1 MNIPPVCGL
10 VAICVACSF
19 ASSSF
24 AVDYYVDSVAGS
36 DSNSG
41 TSISQPWKTLDKV
54 NLVNLEPGD
63 TVNLKA
69 GSSFTTGDYQ
79 TVLVFMPEDSGTTV
93 QPVTVRSYGTGAKPL
108 LSQMYNE
115 NRNSA
120 VVGMFGAVSNIVID
134 GLHMKGLTGPHSRVN
149 GRNGIDVF
157 STALLGDSSLHTNIT
172 IRNCEI
178 QGGTRGLLLYN
189 CVNVTVSN
197 NYIHDI
203 NDAAKNTR
211 DNQSPLWP
219 EEHPERLNPSYP
231 LNPAT
236 YPVGADDDSG
246 AEAIDHNSF
255 CEDIVISGN
264 VIENCS
270 YLSSDYGPDGTF
282 IEVYGTH
289 TKNIQ
294 VFNNIVRNVPGGT
307 VEMGSWGGG
316 IVENFVFHHN
326 LITEAST
333 FFVIHMTG
341 MYSLSA
347 IADMVFDNNTF
358 VQRAMTD
365 DNLMPWTIFDVN
377 GVLTDPSKLKV
388 RNNVFH
394 LKTGTKKYWNG
405 GAASNMSSVY
415 GNDDAFTHTHN
426 LYFHAPGAA
435 GRFLFAMPLDGT
447 ETSTVDPLFVNAAG
461 SDFHLSS
468 SSPGID
474 AGGSFG
480 YTVDLEGSP
489 IPSGAAPDRG
499 AYEASSSS
507 RLLPVGSTA
516 GAQETGNTKEK
527 AYDNSIETRWCNDG
541 TLANAWIQLDL
552 GSAKP
557 VGKVRLMLENNHI
570 VSYPIK
576 IQVGDGTTFADV
588 FSGTTNL
595 VGWKTFQDFTFP
607 AASGRYV
614 RIQLTGANSQ
624 GYYWFSAWEI
634 ETYAA
639 SGLTISASTVGA
651 QQAGNEKAKAYDG
664 DPATR
669 WCNDG
674 TLANAWIQFDL
685 GASKSVKKVRL
696 MLENNHLYTYPIKI
710 EVGNGT
716 TFSTVYTGSSSLV
729 GWKQFQ
735 DFSFSPTSGRYV
747 RVSLTGA
754 NSQGYYWFSA
764 WEVALE

>member
-1 MNIPPVCGL
+1 MNIPQVCGL
-10 VAICVACSF
+10 VAIFAASSFTTSF
-19 ASSSF
+19 AT
-24 AVDYYVDSVAGS
+24 DYYVDSVAGS

-41 TSISQPWKTLDKV
+41 TSVSAPWKTLDKV

-63 TVNLKA
+63 IVNIKA

-79 TVLVFMPEDSGTTV
+79 TVLVFMPEDSGTTS

-108 LSQMYNE
+108 LSQMYNV

-120 VVGMFGAVSNIVID
+120 VIGMYGAVSNIVID
-134 GLHMKGLTGPHSRVN
+134 GLHMKGLTGEHSRVS
-149 GRNGIDVF
+149 GRDGIDVF
-157 STALLGDSSLHTNIT
+157 STALLMDNSLHTNIT
-172 IRNCEI
+172 IKNCEI

-203 NDAAKNTR
+203 NDASKNTR

-219 EEHPERLNPSYP
+219 EEHSQRFNSSYP
-231 LNPAT
+231 LNPTT

-246 AEAIDHNSF
+246 AEAIDLNNF
-255 CEDIVISGN
+255 CENIVISGN
-264 VIENCS
+264 VVDNCS
-270 YLSSDYGPDGTF
+270 YPSWDYGPDGTF
-282 IEVYGTH
+282 IEVYGSH
-289 TKNIQ
+289 TANIQ

-316 IVENFVFHHN
+316 TVDNFLFHHN

-341 MYSLSA
+341 MYSLST
-347 IADMVFDNNTF
+347 ISDMVFDNNTF

-377 GVLTDPSKLKV
+377 GTLTDLNKLKV
-388 RNNVFH
+388 RNNVFY
-394 LKTGTKKYWNG
+394 LKTGTRKYWNG

-415 GNDDAFTHTHN
+415 GNDDTFTHTHN

-435 GRFLFAMPLDGT
+435 GRFLFATPLDAT
-447 ETSTVDPLFVNAAG
+447 ETNNVDPLFVNAAG
-461 SDFHLSS
+461 ADFHLSS
-468 SSPGID
+468 SSPAINS
-474 AGGSFG
+474 GGTFG
-480 YTVDLEGSP
+480 YAADLEGTP
-489 IPSGAAPDRG
+489 IPSGSTPDKG
-499 AYEASSSS
+499 AYEAAATSK
-507 RLLPVGSTA
+507 LVPVGSTA
-516 GAQETGNTKEK
+516 GAEETSNTKDK
-527 AYDNSIETRWCNDG
+527 AYDNNSETRWCNDG
-541 TLANAWIQLDL
+541 TLANAWIRLDL
-552 GSAKP
+552 GSAKS

-570 VSYPIK
+570 VTYPIRV
-576 IQVGDGTTFADV
+576 QVGDGTTYTDV
-588 FSGTTNL
+588 YAGTTSL
-595 VGWKTFQDFTFP
+595 VGWKAFQDFTFT
-607 AASGRYV
+607 ATTGRYI

-634 ETYAA
+634 EAHA
-639 SGLTISASTVGA
+639 PAGLAIVASTAGA
-651 QQAGNEKAKAYDG
+651 QQSGNEKAKAYDG

-685 GASKSVKKVRL
+685 GSSKSMKKVRL

-716 TFSTVYTGSSSLV
+716 SFSTVYTGTTSLV

-735 DFSFSPTSGRYV
+735 DFSFPPASGRYV

-764 WEVALE
+764 WEAALE

>member
-1 MNIPPVCGL
+1 MNIPPFRGL
-10 VAICVACSF
+10 AVIFAACSF
-19 ASSSF
+19 ASLSL
-24 AVDYYVDSVAGS
+24 ATEYYVDSVAGS

-41 TSISQPWKTLDKV
+41 TNPTQPWKTLDKV

-63 TVNLKA
+63 IVNIKA

-79 TVLVFMPEDSGTTV
+79 TVLVFMPEDSGTTF

-108 LSQMYNE
+108 LSQTYNT

-120 VVGMFGAVSNIVID
+120 VVGLYGAVSNIVID
-134 GLHMKGLTGPHSRVN
+134 GLHMKGLTGAHNRVS

-157 STALLGDSSLHTNIT
+157 STALLGDSSLHTNII

-211 DNQSPLWP
+211 DNQAPLWP
-219 EEHPERLNPSYP
+219 EEHSERFNPNYP

-236 YPVGADDDSG
+236 HPVGSDDDSG
-246 AEAIDHNSF
+246 AEAIDLNNF

-264 VIENCS
+264 LVENCS
-270 YLSSDYGPDGTF
+270 YPSYDYGPDGTF

-289 TKNIQ
+289 IKNVQ
-294 VFNNIVRNVPGGT
+294 VYNNIVRNVPGGT
-307 VEMGSWGGG
+307 IEMGSWGGG
-316 IVENFVFHHN
+316 TVENFKFHHN
-326 LITEAST
+326 LVTEAAT

-341 MYSLSA
+341 MYSLST

-358 VQRAMTD
+358 VQKAMTD

-377 GVLTDPSKLKV
+377 GTLTDPNKLMV
-388 RNNVFH
+388 RNNVFY
-394 LKTGTKKYWNG
+394 LKTGTRKYWNG

-426 LYFHAPGAA
+426 LYYHAPGAA
-435 GRFLFAMPLDGT
+435 GRYLFAMPLDAT
-447 ETSTVDPLFVNAAG
+447 ETSTMDPLFANAG
-461 SDFHLSS
+461 SADFHLSAG
-468 SSPGID
+468 SPAID
-474 AGGSFG
+474 SGGSFG
-480 YTVDLEGSP
+480 YTVDLDGAA
-489 IPSGAAPDRG
+489 IPSGSVPDKG
-499 AYEASSSS
+499 AYEAAAGTKFV
-507 RLLPVGSTA
+507 PVASTA
-516 GAQETGNTKEK
+516 GAQETGNNKEK
-527 AYDNSIETRWCNDG
+527 AYDNNADTRWCNDG

-552 GSAKP
+552 GSTKS

-570 VSYPIK
+570 LTYPIK
-576 IQVGDGTTFADV
+576 IQVGNGTTYTDV
-588 FSGTTNL
+588 YTGTTGL
-595 VGWKTFQDFTFP
+595 TGWKAFQDFNFP

-614 RIQLTGANSQ
+614 KILLTGANSQ

-634 ETYAA
+634 EAHAA
-639 SGLTISASTVGA
+639 AGLSITASTAGA
-651 QQAGNEKAKAYDG
+651 EQTGNEKAKAYDG
-664 DPATR
+664 DSATR

-685 GASKSVKKVRL
+685 GSAKSVKKVRL

-716 TFSTVYTGSSSLV
+716 TYSTVYTGTTSLV

-735 DFSFSPTSGRYV
+735 DFSFSPSTGRYV

-764 WEVALE
+764 WEAAIE

>member
-1 MNIPPVCGL
+1 MNIPQVCGL
-10 VAICVACSF
+10 VAICA
-19 ASSSF
+19 ASSF
-24 AVDYYVDSVAGS
+24 TALYATDYYVDSVAGS

-41 TSISQPWKTLDKV
+41 TSVSAPWKTLDKV

-63 TVNLKA
+63 IVNVKA

-79 TVLVFMPEDSGTTV
+79 TVLVFMPEDSGTTS

-108 LSQMYNE
+108 LSQMYNV

-120 VVGMFGAVSNIVID
+120 VIGMYGAVSNIVID
-134 GLHMKGLTGPHSRVN
+134 GLHMKGLTGPYNRVS
-149 GRNGIDVF
+149 GRDGIDVF
-157 STALLGDSSLHTNIT
+157 STALLMDNSLHTNIT
-172 IRNCEI
+172 IKNCEI

-203 NDAAKNTR
+203 NDASKNTR
-211 DNQSPLWP
+211 DNQFPLWP
-219 EEHPERLNPSYP
+219 EEHPQRFNSSYP
-231 LNPAT
+231 LNPST

-246 AEAIDHNSF
+246 AEAIDLNNF
-255 CEDIVISGN
+255 CENIVISGN
-264 VIENCS
+264 VVDNCS
-270 YLSSDYGPDGTF
+270 YPSWDYGADGTF
-282 IEVYGTH
+282 IEVYGSH
-289 TKNIQ
+289 TANIQ

-316 IVENFVFHHN
+316 TVDNFLFHHN

-341 MYSLSA
+341 MYSLST
-347 IADMVFDNNTF
+347 ISDMVFDNNTF

-377 GVLTDPSKLKV
+377 GTLTDLNKLKV
-388 RNNVFH
+388 RNNVFY
-394 LKTGTKKYWNG
+394 LKTGTRKYWNG

-415 GNDDAFTHTHN
+415 GNDDTFTHTHN

-435 GRFLFAMPLDGT
+435 GRFLFATPMDVT
-447 ETSTVDPLFVNAAG
+447 ETSSVDPLFANVAA
-461 SDFHLSS
+461 SDFHLGSG
-468 SSPGID
+468 SPAID
-474 AGGSFG
+474 SGGSFG
-480 YTVDLEGSP
+480 YTADLEGTP
-489 IPSGAAPDRG
+489 IPSGAAPDKG
-499 AYEASSSS
+499 AYEAGATS
-507 RLLPVGSTA
+507 RLVPIGSTA
-516 GAQETGNTKEK
+516 GAEEPGNTKDK
-527 AYDNSIETRWCNDG
+527 AYDNNTETRWCNDG
-541 TLANAWIQLDL
+541 TLANAWIRLDL
-552 GSAKP
+552 GSAKA
-557 VGKVRLMLENNHI
+557 VGKVRLMLENNHL
-570 VSYPIK
+570 VTYPIK
-576 IQVGDGTTFADV
+576 IQVGDGTTYTDV
-588 FSGTTNL
+588 YTGTTTL
-595 VGWKTFQDFTFP
+595 VGWKAFQDFTFT
-607 AASGRYV
+607 ATTGRYI

-624 GYYWFSAWEI
+624 GFHWFSAWEI
-634 ETYAA
+634 EAYAPA
-639 SGLTISASTVGA
+639 GLAIVASTAGA
-651 QQAGNEKAKAYDG
+651 QQSGNEKAKAYDG

-685 GASKSVKKVRL
+685 GSPKSVKKVRL

-716 TFSTVYTGSSSLV
+716 TFSTVYTGTTSLV

-735 DFSFSPTSGRYV
+735 DFSFVPASGRYV
-747 RVSLTGA
+747 RVSLTSG

-764 WEVALE
+764 WEAALE